1 MGCDFPSRAVQPRP
15 QQVFGDDLPD
25 SQDGEQPGPSRR
37 KRQPSMSETMPLYTL
52 CKEDLESMDKEVSP
66 HCPLSARRGPVGRDW
81 SALGS
86 AGGSFL
92 APPGEPGAPPVD
104 HGQPLGGDCRLL
116 QFGCFGCGRVV
127 LFGAVSAVSQHG
139 SLALPPFMDILTF
152 HGRNGGFSSTEEGVF
167 RGKAL

>member
-1 MGCDFPSRAVQPRP
+1 MHPECMYTVCVCVCTCVPVLRVGLGPAVLMGCDFPSRAVQPRP

-66 HCPLSARRGPVGRDW
+66 HCPLSARRGPAGRHW
-81 SALGS
+81 SVLGS

-104 HGQPLGGDCRLL
+104 HGQPLGGDCRPL
-116 QFGCFGCGRVV
+116 QFGCFASVDMWFC
-127 LFGAVSAVSQHG
+127 LEQ
-139 SLALPPFMDILTF
+139 
-152 HGRNGGFSSTEEGVF
+152 
-167 RGKAL
+167 